1 MFSILTFGKKEK
13 FIDSCLKETEVH
25 RAQRWKDNAAQSGEK
40 SRAVKG
46 EEGNTEGILRERG
59 GGGRCAEGE
68 VG

>member
-46 EEGNTEGILRERG
+46 EEGNTEGMLRGRG
-59 GGGRCAEGE
+59 GGGRCAEGDA
-68 VG
+68 G